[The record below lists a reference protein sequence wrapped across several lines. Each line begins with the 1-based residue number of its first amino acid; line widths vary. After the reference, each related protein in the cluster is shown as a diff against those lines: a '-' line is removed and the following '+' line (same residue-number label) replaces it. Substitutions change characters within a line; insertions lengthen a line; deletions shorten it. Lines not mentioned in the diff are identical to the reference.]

1 MATIFVEQLNLP
13 ASIGVWPEEHQRSQS
28 ISVDLELTVA
38 DAAVA
43 LAAGSEALAD
53 TLDYGRIAALAEQ
66 VVGRRHY
73 PLVETLTHAL
83 ARAALALPGVRRA
96 RVRVRK
102 LHCLAQAQAAGVEVT
117 LDAEGLDDRGVA
129 ADTTTVAAV
138 PLTIGPT
145 PLGPTPIVIVGG
157 GVAGL
162 SAALWCWRLGHPA
175 LLVDPSA
182 TLGGQL
188 LLATDPLPD
197 LPGTPP
203 TPGPVLAQQLRRQFA
218 LHGGR
223 WLRAGLQAV
232 EGTPQATGSD
242 DALLLELA
250 SSAGRL
256 TLSCSALI
264 VATGV
269 RRRALSVPGAG
280 QLVDRGVLTTLPGDL
295 TPQRDQNVVIVG
307 GGDTA
312 CEAALALLSSGSH
325 VTIVHRGAQL
335 SARAP
340 LRQALV
346 GQPRLELVT
355 GAEVA
360 RLHGD
365 TSLEAIELRDGRRLA
380 ARWLLVAIGWQPNSE
395 ALPAEWLDPRGFVR
409 CAADLRLLADPR
421 AFAAGDI
428 RQPAAAS
435 VATAA
440 GDGACA
446 ARGAVRRIEDQ
457 GQAPAP
463 RQPGG
468 AD

>member
-242 DALLLELA
+242 DSLLLELA

-435 VATAA
+435 VAAAA

-457 GQAPAP
+457 GLAPAP
-463 RQPGG
+463 GLPGR
-468 AD
+468 